1 MRPRLRASLQCA
13 AVCAIALPFLVRM
26 GISDA
31 SHPANEQRPLVAD
44 LPPAENRCC
53 LFFGDEYEAAEHAL
67 ESLPVEP
74 QPPTF

>member
-1 MRPRLRASLQCA
+1 
-13 AVCAIALPFLVRM
+13 M